1 MSLKPCL
8 TYRLAPAI
16 LALAGCSDLFQD
28 PPARFLIGV
37 ANDQAYVQHFDAW
50 SGFTTLPSTLWR
62 VNAQTGATEMLVN
75 ATTQYDLQANADY
88 YAAERPTPDGN
99 GGRVIAVEIATGAE
113 ITVLERNV
121 VLGGRYD
128 RAFVL
133 AGGRVIARTD
143 EGLLVYDLDARTL
156 AREIA
161 IDKPVA
167 EIETAGTDWA
177 AVTLRNV
184 FSEYQA
190 IVNLATGEV
199 KAAPALPNNAHGYYF
214 GGAIVGDELLIAG
227 FANSGAIPASP
238 AVLVLN
244 MNALT
249 WKTLAEYGGQDD
261 TFVPEFLYVVGAD
274 ETHVLIQAFKPLVGI
289 RLELLDRAADE
300 RTTLARNMGWMA
312 ETYCARFDAGAAYW
326 IDGATGELVRYDVAT
341 KSRHAVSLD
350 EVAP

>member
-8 TYRLAPAI
+8 AYRLTPAI

-62 VNAQTGATEMLVN
+62 VDAQTGATEKLAS
-75 ATTQYDLQANADY
+75 ATTQYDLQANAVY

-99 GGRVIAVEIATGAE
+99 RSRVVAVEIATGEE
-113 ITVLERNV
+113 ITVLERDV

-128 RAFVL
+128 RVFVL
-133 AGGRVIARTD
+133 ADGRVIARTD
-143 EGLLVYDLDARTL
+143 EGLLVYDLDTRTV

-161 IDKPVA
+161 IDQPVVQ
-167 EIETAGTDWA
+167 IETAGADWA
-177 AVTLRNV
+177 VVTLRNV

-190 IVNLATGEV
+190 IVNLATGAV

-227 FANSGAIPASP
+227 FANSGAIPTSP

-244 MNALT
+244 MNAST
-249 WKTLAEYGGQDD
+249 WETLAEYDGDD
-261 TFVPEFLYVVGAD
+261 AFVPEFLYIVGAD
-274 ETHVLIQAFKPLVGI
+274 ETHVLIQAFKPLVGF
-289 RLELLDRAADE
+289 RLELLDRAAGE
-300 RTTLARNMGWMA
+300 RTTLARNLGWMA

-326 IDGATGELVRYDVAT
+326 IDGATGELVRYDVAM
-341 KSRHAVSLD
+341 KARHAVSLD